1 MTFFKVLQS
10 FWVNF
15 ANFKG
20 RASRMEFWCNFILYY
35 AIGRTLGLF
44 MEESLIIL
52 ISLSV
57 FELILIIPLIALIAL
72 IVRRCNDANVG
83 KGYKRTLITAYIIVS
98 FLPPI
103 ADILFLLLII
113 ANIFVIVSF
122 LIIGTKPSEKM
133 DGNL

>member
-57 FELILIIPLIALIAL
+57 FELILIIPLI
-72 IVRRCNDANVG
+72 VRRCNDANVG

>member
-1 MTFFKVLQS
+1 MTFFKGLQS

-20 RASRMEFWCNFILYY
+20 RAGRMEFWCNFILYY
-35 AIGRTLGLF
+35 AIGRTLGFFLN
-44 MEESLIIL
+44 ESLIIL

-57 FELILIIPLIALIAL
+57 FELILFIPLIALIA
-72 IVRRCNDANVG
+72 RRCNDASVG
-83 KGYKRTLITAYIIVS
+83 KGYKITVITAYIIVS

-103 ADILFLLLII
+103 TDILFLLLII

-122 LIIGTKPSEKM
+122 LIIGTKPSEKK
-133 DGNL
+133 DENL

>member
-57 FELILIIPLIALIAL
+57 FELILIIPLIALI
-72 IVRRCNDANVG
+72 VRRCNDANVG

>member
-1 MTFFKVLQS
+1 
-10 FWVNF
+10 
-15 ANFKG
+15 
-20 RASRMEFWCNFILYY
+20 
-35 AIGRTLGLF
+35 

-57 FELILIIPLIALIAL
+57 FELILIIPL